1 MRRALVILAL
11 LVSACAEPTAYAPAD
26 AGARAPEGYTELKI
40 EPGRW
45 RVAFSGN
52 TVTSREAVEIAM
64 LHRAAEIALREGG
77 DWFRIVDE
85 GTDETLRE
93 VAVVGGFGPWPYRS
107 RFDRRF
113 GFGPGYG
120 LDTIETRRISRFSAH
135 AEIIVGAGEKPAED
149 PLAYDARAVMAEI
162 GPRLSRAR
170 EG

>member
-1 MRRALVILAL
+1 MRRLALTLAL
-11 LVSACAEPTAYAPAD
+11 LLSACAEPTVYAPAD
-26 AGARAPEGYTELKI
+26 PEARAPEGYAELKI

-52 TVTSREAVEIAM
+52 SATSREMVEIAM
-64 LHRAAEIALREGG
+64 LHRAAEVTLREGG

-85 GTDETLRE
+85 GTDETVRE
-93 VAVVGGFGPWPYRS
+93 VAFVGGFGPWPYRS
-107 RFDRRF
+107 RFDHRF

-149 PLAYDARAVMAEI
+149 PLAYDARAVTAEI